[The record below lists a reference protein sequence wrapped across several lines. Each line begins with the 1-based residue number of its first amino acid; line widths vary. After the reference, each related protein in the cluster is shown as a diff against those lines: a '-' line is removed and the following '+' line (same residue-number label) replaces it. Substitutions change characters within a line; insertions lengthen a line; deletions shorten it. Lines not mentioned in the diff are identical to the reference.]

1 MSERMIDLTCKEF
14 TEKLSSDSPTPG
26 GASVAALVGAF
37 ANALGQM
44 AGNLSL
50 SKKEDEEKENLKGL
64 LNQADLLQNDLLE
77 LIDED
82 KKCFQILLSA
92 YKLPKSDEKP
102 SKIQEGILTAIKP
115 PIKILEKTC
124 EAVDLIEQITP
135 YTKKMLLSDV
145 ACAAILA
152 KSAIDCALVNILVNS
167 SSITDNNKKQ
177 EINNRADKLFNKY
190 IEKADKIAEEIK
202 KELR

>member
-1 MSERMIDLTCKEF
+1 M
-14 TEKLSSDSPTPG
+14 
-26 GASVAALVGAF
+26 
-37 ANALGQM
+37 
-44 AGNLSL
+44 
-50 SKKEDEEKENLKGL
+50 
-64 LNQADLLQNDLLE
+64 
-77 LIDED
+77 
-82 KKCFQILLSA
+82 
-92 YKLPKSDEKP
+92 PKSDEKP

-124 EAVDLIEQITP
+124 ETVDLIELIKP

-190 IEKADKIAEEIK
+190 IEKADKIAEDIK

>member
-1 MSERMIDLTCKEF
+1 MSKKMIDLTCKEF

-44 AGNLSL
+44 AGNLSI
-50 SKKEDEEKENLKGL
+50 SKKEGEEKKELESL
-64 LNQADLLQNDLLE
+64 LNGANLLQKQLLD

-82 KKCFQILLSA
+82 GRCFQILLSA

-102 SKIQEGILTAIKP
+102 HKIQEGISIAIEP
-115 PIKILEKTC
+115 PIKILEKVC
-124 EAVDLIEQITP
+124 EAVDLIEQIEP
-135 YTKKMLLSDV
+135 YTGKMLLSDV

-167 SSITDNNKKQ
+167 SAMTDSDKKLKINNK
-177 EINNRADKLFNKY
+177 ADELFNKY
-190 IEKADKIAEEIK
+190 IKKADKIAEDIK